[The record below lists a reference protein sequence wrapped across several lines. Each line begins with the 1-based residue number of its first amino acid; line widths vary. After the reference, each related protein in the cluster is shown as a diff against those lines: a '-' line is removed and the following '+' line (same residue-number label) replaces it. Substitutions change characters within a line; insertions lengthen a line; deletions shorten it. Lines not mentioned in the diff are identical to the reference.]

1 MRYSKEH
8 KRATRQRIVEN
19 AGRRFKRDGIEGSG
33 VVGLMADAGL
43 TAGAFYAH
51 FESKDELVATAV
63 ADQLREQRE
72 GLSAA
77 ARGGAGIEDLV
88 RAYLSV
94 DQRDHRE
101 HGCPS
106 AALLDEIGRSTEATK
121 QAYTEG
127 ALAVI
132 DDLAAAL
139 PPDDPQSRRLKAL
152 SLYAGMVG
160 TLQMSRALA
169 DQKLADA
176 ILEQGIRNALALLGL
191 PQQN

>member
-1 MRYSKEH
+1 MRYSREH
-8 KRATRQRIVEN
+8 KQATRQRIVES
-19 AGRRFKRDGIEGSG
+19 AGRRFKRDGFDGSG

-72 GLSAA
+72 GIGAA
-77 ARGGAGIEDLV
+77 ARQGAGIEELV

-94 DQRDHRE
+94 EQRDHPE
-101 HGCPS
+101 FGCPS
-106 AALLDEIGRSTEATK
+106 AALLDEIGRATEATK

-139 PPDDPQSRRLKAL
+139 SPEDPQSLRLKAL

-169 DQKLADA
+169 DRTLADA
-176 ILEQGIRNALALLGL
+176 ILEQGIQNALALLAL
-191 PQQN
+191 PKAS

>member
-8 KRATRQRIVEN
+8 KRATRQRIVET
-19 AGRRFKRDGIEGSG
+19 AGRRFKRDGIDGSG

-72 GLSAA
+72 GISAA

-88 RAYLSV
+88 RAYLSAE
-94 DQRDHRE
+94 QRDHRE
-101 HGCPS
+101 LGCPS
-106 AALLDEIGRSTEATK
+106 AALLDEIGRSTDATK

-139 PPDDPQSRRLKAL
+139 PPEDPQSLRLKAL
-152 SLYAGMVG
+152 TLYAGMVG

-169 DQKLADA
+169 DRKLADA
-176 ILEQGIRNALALLGL
+176 ILEQGIRNALALLGIK
-191 PQQN
+191 QRT

>member
-1 MRYSKEH
+1 MRYSREH
-8 KRATRQRIVEN
+8 KQATRQRIVES
-19 AGRRFKRDGIEGSG
+19 AGRRFKRDGFDGSG

-72 GLSAA
+72 GIGAL
-77 ARGGAGIEDLV
+77 AREGAGIEELV
-88 RAYLSV
+88 RSYLSV
-94 DQRDHRE
+94 EQRDHRE
-101 HGCPS
+101 SGCPS
-106 AALLDEIGRSTEATK
+106 AALLDEIGRATEATK

-139 PPDDPQSRRLKAL
+139 SPEDPQSLRLKAL

-169 DQKLADA
+169 DRTLADA
-176 ILEQGIRNALALLGL
+176 ILEQGIQNALALLDL
-191 PQQN
+191 PKAS

>member
-8 KRATRQRIVEN
+8 KRATRRRIVET
-19 AGRRFKRDGIEGSG
+19 AGRRFKRDGIDGSG
-33 VVGLMADAGL
+33 VATLMADAGL

-72 GLSAA
+72 GISAA
-77 ARGGAGIEDLV
+77 ARDGAGIEELV
-88 RAYLSV
+88 RAYLSAE
-94 DQRDHRE
+94 QRDQRE

-106 AALLDEIGRSTEATK
+106 AALLDEIGRSTDATK

-139 PPDDPQSRRLKAL
+139 PPDEPHLLRLKAL
-152 SLYAGMVG
+152 TLYAGMVG

-169 DQKLADA
+169 DRKLADA
-176 ILEQGIRNALALLGL
+176 ILEQGIRNALALLDI
-191 PQQN
+191 PKAS